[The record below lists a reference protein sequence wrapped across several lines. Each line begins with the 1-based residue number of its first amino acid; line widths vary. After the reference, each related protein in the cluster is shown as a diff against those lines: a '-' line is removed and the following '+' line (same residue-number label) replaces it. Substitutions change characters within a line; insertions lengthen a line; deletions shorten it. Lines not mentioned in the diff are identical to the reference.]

1 MPVSVGPTYSAHSR
15 AAGEKR
21 SPATLGR
28 RLSSSQVPLV
38 RATQHDDTGGI
49 PLSCSF
55 YTGSLISSSWIIRC
69 SAKLQPGTG
78 PLTVRFLRRVFCGD
92 LFVADSPA
100 AKMRPVFVGN
110 LDYDTRHSELDHLFY
125 RYGRVERI
133 DVKSGLPALAFPPF
147 AHPLFIFVFYRYG
160 FLII

>member
-1 MPVSVGPTYSAHSR
+1 M
-15 AAGEKR
+15 
-21 SPATLGR
+21 
-28 RLSSSQVPLV
+28 
-38 RATQHDDTGGI
+38 
-49 PLSCSF
+49 
-55 YTGSLISSSWIIRC
+55 
-69 SAKLQPGTG
+69 
-78 PLTVRFLRRVFCGD
+78 
-92 LFVADSPA
+92 FVANSPA

-110 LDYDTRHSELDHLFY
+110 LDYDTRHSELDRLFY